1 MDKKIFWLHEKALSG
16 VLSNKLHD
24 DYKLLFIWDEQYFQN
39 RNYSLKRLVFIYETL
54 CDLSVEIIKG
64 DTLEVMNG
72 LAPVEIA
79 TFFPVDT
86 EIKKITDKLS
96 KKHQVE
102 IINPQPFV
110 CVDDKLEFKRF
121 FKYWNKA
128 QKTAF
133 LENGG
138 QHA

>member
-1 MDKKIFWLHEKALSG
+1 MDKRIFWLHEKALSG
-16 VLSNKLHD
+16 VLSNKLSD
-24 DYKLLFIWDEQYFQN
+24 DYKLLFIWDDQYFQN
-39 RNYSLKRLVFIYETL
+39 RNYSFKRLVFIYETL

-72 LAPVEIA
+72 LAPA
-79 TFFPVDT
+79 KLTTFFSVDT

-96 KKHQVE
+96 KNHQVE
-102 IINPQPFV
+102 IIKPQTFV

-128 QKTAF
+128 KKTVF